1 MPRDFKGVWIPK
13 EIWLSDKLSLIEK
26 VILVEIQSLDNER
39 GCFASNR
46 HFSEFFDIS
55 PRQVSTHISSL
66 KSKGYISVKIENRND
81 RTIRALGKWR
91 RIATSDIMKLDD
103 DFDKLVGKLTL
114 RKNVP
119 RSEPKRVGRKLRGG

>member
-46 HFSEFFDIS
+46 HFSEFFGIS

-81 RTIRALGKWR
+81 RTIRAAGKWR
-91 RIATSDIMKLDD
+91 RIPTSDIVKLSDELN
-103 DFDKLVGKLTL
+103 KLVGKVSLQKKSSDKIN
-114 RKNVP
+114 R
-119 RSEPKRVGRKLRGG
+119 RG